1 MSITWKSVQNTEY
14 MWSIVKANLFFH
26 VHVPQMLCLLDAEV
40 VELDEQELLVI
51 LMIFFKKNVKKVI
64 LIIIRK

>member
-1 MSITWKSVQNTEY
+1 M
-14 MWSIVKANLFFH
+14 KANLFFH